1 MKLMDPSKLVD
12 WLPPHSIAWYQ
23 QLSDSVG
30 KYVYPWNS
38 TLKEPNG
45 ESIFERDVAQMIV
58 NKKVLDVGCGH
69 GEFTIK
75 CSDTAKEIVGFD
87 ITDHFVQVGQ
97 DLANRKPNV
106 KFIAGNS
113 KDGLPFKRDEFDCAY
128 IRKGPTSAYPFLK
141 AVVKKDGSIIGLHPG
156 DDSGK
161 ELAMLFPNL
170 FEQVKGTPILDTI
183 EKRLASSHFSSTSL
197 ENVTSIEFIKTPI
210 DLIKLRCFGQKI
222 AIYETT
228 KEKNLSIVEKIF
240 ERNATDDGLPITFSR
255 YLVRISV

>member
-1 MKLMDPSKLVD
+1 MELINPSKLVD
-12 WLPPHSIAWYQ
+12 WLPPHSIAWYR

-38 TLKEPNG
+38 TLTEPNG
-45 ESIFERDVAQMIV
+45 ESIFDRDVARMIV
-58 NKKVLDVGCGH
+58 NMKVLDVGCGH
-69 GEFTIK
+69 GEYTVK
-75 CSDTAKEIVGFD
+75 CSETAKEIVGFD

-97 DLANRKPNV
+97 DLANRKRNV

-141 AVVKKDGSIIGLHPG
+141 QVVRKDGSIIGLHPG

-161 ELAMLFPNL
+161 ELPLLFPNL

-183 EKRLASSHFSSTSL
+183 EERLASSNFSSASL
-197 ENVTSIEFIKTPI
+197 EIATSIEYIKKPI
-210 DLIKLRCFGQKI
+210 DIIKLRCFGQQPS
-222 AIYETT
+222 IYETM

-240 ERNATDDGLPITFSR
+240 EQNAHDEGLPITFSR
-255 YLVRISV
+255 YLVRVIV